1 MTMFI
6 AQMMHDG
13 SWDAY
18 SVDETDVYIKLKYD
32 MSKDKRF
39 KVFCAAKGD
48 INNVPA
54 TQKKL
59 FLKQQAL
66 YEAMRD
72 EFIKNEN
79 EHIAEPITVN
89 ENGTITHNDMSS

>member
-18 SVDETDVYIKLKYD
+18 QLFEDDAEISLKYD

-39 KVFCAAKGD
+39 D
-48 INNVPA
+48 IYY
-54 TQKKL
+54 Q
-59 FLKQQAL
+59 
-66 YEAMRD
+66 
-72 EFIKNEN
+72 
-79 EHIAEPITVN
+79 
-89 ENGTITHNDMSS
+89 